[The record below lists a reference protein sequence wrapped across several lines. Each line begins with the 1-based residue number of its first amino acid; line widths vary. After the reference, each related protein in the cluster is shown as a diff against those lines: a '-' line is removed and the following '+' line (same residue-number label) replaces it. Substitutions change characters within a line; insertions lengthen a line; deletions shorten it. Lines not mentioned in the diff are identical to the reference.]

1 MKTVQYPI
9 SQLEK
14 QFERQIVLDMISM
27 KSILGTAV
35 DMTVYRNLKRLEY
48 ISSYSDAGKYY
59 SLKRLARFNRLG
71 LWHYNDI
78 HFSVKVTL
86 KNTLLYLLEQ
96 SQEGYLAKELQAIL
110 EVPTHN
116 ALLALWRN
124 DQIKREQIGNNY
136 VYFHPGKMDVQL
148 PRRKQGVLQP
158 VATYAECLG
167 LFLKGLNEKQL
178 RLYAGLESIQI
189 GYGGDKAVSQKLGI
203 NEKTVAR
210 GRTELLTKD
219 IDFSRIRNVGAGRPS
234 VKKTKKFSD

>member
-1 MKTVQYPI
+1 
-9 SQLEK
+9 
-14 QFERQIVLDMISM
+14 
-27 KSILGTAV
+27 
-35 DMTVYRNLKRLEY
+35 
-48 ISSYSDAGKYY
+48 
-59 SLKRLARFNRLG
+59 

-78 HFSVKVTL
+78 HFSVKGTL

-110 EVPTHN
+110 EVSPHN

-124 DQIKREQIGNNY
+124 DQIIREQIGNNY
-136 VYFHPGKMDVQL
+136 VYFHPGKIDVQL

-234 VKKTKKFSD
+234 VKKTKKF